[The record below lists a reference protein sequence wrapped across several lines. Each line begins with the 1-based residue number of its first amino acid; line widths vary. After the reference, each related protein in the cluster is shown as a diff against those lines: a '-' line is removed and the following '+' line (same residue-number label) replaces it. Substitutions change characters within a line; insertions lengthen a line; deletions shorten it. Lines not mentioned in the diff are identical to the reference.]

1 MSLNMD
7 MILYSLMLFSQI
19 TIMVILPFLL
29 MFICIGLFKLIRLIP
44 LLKNYLILKS
54 GAIAKDV
61 PLSGSLKGKV
71 EDLVK
76 NEKTK

>member
-7 MILYSLMLFSQI
+7 MILYNLMLFSQI
-19 TIMVILPFLL
+19 TTLIILPFLL

-44 LLKNYLILKS
+44 LLRNYLILKS
-54 GAIAKDV
+54 STVAKNV
-61 PLSGSLKGKV
+61 PLNGALKSKV

-76 NEKTK
+76 NEETK